1 MAKYVYPAV
10 FTAEDGQ
17 YSVFFPDL
25 EGCYT
30 CGDTLAEAIE
40 MAEDV
45 LAFTLYSMEKRH
57 EPIPVPSVSRSISV
71 DENSFVNLIAC
82 DTIGYQRRNNTR
94 SVKKTLS

>member
-17 YSVFFPDL
+17 YPVFFPDL